1 MMVLCYW
8 MLPLMS
14 MKGKVNVPQ
23 SVTVRTADA
32 RRVAALS
39 QVNFHGADFRP
50 KIIYVLAVIL
60 PLRNPSRSA
69 SRLSGA
75 VDCRGSVPHTCPA
88 NHSRSGARRI
98 GRTRRKAIPK
108 PRHTSGG
115 TGTTNTPP
123 RSTLQSKTEED
134 VAEDFA
140 RATHHDEP
148 ARLALRDVQYRR
160 RSPTR

>member
-8 MLPLMS
+8 MHLHMS

-39 QVNFHGADFRP
+39 QVNFPGADFKP
-50 KIIYVLAVIL
+50 GIISDLAVIR
-60 PLRNPSRSA
+60 PRNNPSRST
-69 SRLSGA
+69 SRLSGQ
-75 VDCRGSVPHTCPA
+75 VDCGGSIPHTCPA

-108 PRHTSGG
+108 PRLTSGG

-140 RATHHDEP
+140 RAAHHDEP